1 MVVLGQSGLR
11 WSPAMATV
19 PSYSPSIWVRM
30 CHALPRFDLTMQMRD
45 NVFTPDSW
53 EYQQLE
59 HPHTVPADGAV
70 GVEVEGH
77 QAFWTCDTKPF
88 ISVLTTV
95 PPHTVWYDTTAVFG
109 DGDVVLRTV
118 VVTVCVHVVLRGAA
132 VCRWCCTNRTTR
144 GGHHCSL
151 ETLLVLSS
159 LSAIALILSLL
170 VVLSFLIHYCCC
182 HRGDAGRDAEEEEED
197 DDTSGGH
204 GYSGKKG
211 RNICCVTWVSVAAV
225 TLCCVAIGVGF
236 YGNSEANDGM
246 YQLTSSLLTAN
257 YTLASIDLLLQMP
270 ISSPLPYFIYPPPT
284 QVWDTVAVLQRS
296 VSGPLTSLEDV
307 FGGSKPALVS
317 TRSCRR
323 LSERVASLLS
333 SLSLGRG
340 VSFANSG
347 PSGANGSDSI
357 VGVLTPAPPSV
368 APTLTPT
375 STANSI
381 PTPFS
386 PGWAANTLMVNED
399 YRWLSYV
406 LLLLLDLVVCLF
418 ILLGLAKQAR
428 WLLILMTVLAWL
440 ALFLSWGSLGLET
453 ATVVALSDFCFDPN
467 TFVLN
472 STHFNTG
479 TSTGASFSH
488 QSISLI
494 SSSPLS
500 VTYTS
505 NRTSFSLEIL
515 DYYLTCN
522 RRMTSPFQQLLT
534 QSQRALSS
542 IHSHLSSLERDA
554 LPRFP
559 KAEKSL
565 REVQQILNVTEG
577 NFHQLVALL
586 NCRGLN
592 KDYID
597 SLKGLCYDGME
608 GLLYL
613 SLYSFLSALAF
624 TAILCSLPGAWRSF
638 SRTPTGQLEHP
649 HTVPADGAVGV
660 EVEGRQA
667 FWTCDN
673 TPFILVL
680 TTVPPHTDSLGVSTK
695 TKAGL
700 SCVVQPSADGAALT
714 GGLMEDT
721 TARWMSVVLA
731 VGSVRDSEE
740 YEDSDSESEDPF
752 TSHQARRPTATGSQR
767 GALPPFYSYQGAGW
781 TPPFSSAPPLPTP
794 NASSNGNPGY
804 ESLPLSDR
812 PSPPP
817 SDLRSSGPVS
827 ELAVVLGG
835 LGHVSGR
842 LLVHHGSRFI
852 NVFSRSLVSSPL
864 SASVLDPG
872 IRLPDRHHGLPEVQY
887 SPSMLTGYGGNQSH
901 PNPAHSQNLY
911 SH

>member
-1 MVVLGQSGLR
+1 
-11 WSPAMATV
+11 MATV

-53 EYQQLE
+53 EYQQ
-59 HPHTVPADGAV
+59 
-70 GVEVEGH
+70 
-77 QAFWTCDTKPF
+77 
-88 ISVLTTV
+88 
-95 PPHTVWYDTTAVFG
+95 
-109 DGDVVLRTV
+109 
-118 VVTVCVHVVLRGAA
+118 
-132 VCRWCCTNRTTR
+132 
-144 GGHHCSL
+144 
-151 ETLLVLSS
+151 TLLVLSS
-159 LSAIALILSLL
+159 LSAIALVLSLL

-182 HRGDAGRDAEEEEED
+182 HRGEAGRDAEEEEED
-197 DDTSGGH
+197 DDASGGH

-211 RNICCVTWVSVAAV
+211 RGICCVTWVSVAAV

-257 YTLASIDLLLQMP
+257 YTLASIDLL
-270 ISSPLPYFIYPPPT
+270 
-284 QVWDTVAVLQRS
+284 VWDSVAVLQRS

-307 FGGSKPALVS
+307 FGGNKPALVS

-323 LSERVASLLS
+323 LSERVISLLS

-340 VSFANSG
+340 VSSVSPGA
-347 PSGANGSDSI
+347 SGANGTDSM
-357 VGVLTPAPPSV
+357 VGVLTPAPPSI

-375 STANSI
+375 FTSNSI
-381 PTPFS
+381 PAPFS

-467 TFVLN
+467 SFVLN

-479 TSTGASFSH
+479 TSA
-488 QSISLI
+488 
-494 SSSPLS
+494 
-500 VTYTS
+500 
-505 NRTSFSLEIL
+505 EIL

-542 IHSHLSSLERDA
+542 IHSHLSGLERDA

-559 KAEKSL
+559 KADKSL

-638 SRTPTGQLEHP
+638 S
-649 HTVPADGAVGV
+649 
-660 EVEGRQA
+660 
-667 FWTCDN
+667 
-673 TPFILVL
+673 
-680 TTVPPHTDSLGVSTK
+680 S
-695 TKAGL
+695 
-700 SCVVQPSADGAALT
+700 
-714 GGLMEDT
+714 
-721 TARWMSVVLA
+721 
-731 VGSVRDSEE
+731 DSEE

-752 TSHQARRPTATGSQR
+752 TSHQARRQTATGSQR

-817 SDLRSSGPVS
+817 S
-827 ELAVVLGG
+827 
-835 LGHVSGR
+835 
-842 LLVHHGSRFI
+842 
-852 NVFSRSLVSSPL
+852 
-864 SASVLDPG
+864 
-872 IRLPDRHHGLPEVQY
+872 Y

-901 PNPAHSQNLY
+901 PNSAHSRNLY

>member
-1 MVVLGQSGLR
+1 
-11 WSPAMATV
+11 MATV

-53 EYQQLE
+53 EYQQ
-59 HPHTVPADGAV
+59 
-70 GVEVEGH
+70 
-77 QAFWTCDTKPF
+77 
-88 ISVLTTV
+88 
-95 PPHTVWYDTTAVFG
+95 
-109 DGDVVLRTV
+109 
-118 VVTVCVHVVLRGAA
+118 
-132 VCRWCCTNRTTR
+132 
-144 GGHHCSL
+144 
-151 ETLLVLSS
+151 TLLVLSS
-159 LSAIALILSLL
+159 LSAIALVLSLL

-197 DDTSGGH
+197 DDASGGH

-211 RNICCVTWVSVAAV
+211 RSICCVTWVSVAAV

-257 YTLASIDLLLQMP
+257 YTLASIDLL
-270 ISSPLPYFIYPPPT
+270 
-284 QVWDTVAVLQRS
+284 VWDSVAVLQRS

-307 FGGSKPALVS
+307 FGGNKPALVS

-323 LSERVASLLS
+323 LSERVISLLS

-340 VSFANSG
+340 VSSVSPG
-347 PSGANGSDSI
+347 SLGANGTDSM
-357 VGVLTPAPPSV
+357 VGVLTPAPPSI

-375 STANSI
+375 STSNSI
-381 PTPFS
+381 PAPFS

-467 TFVLN
+467 SFVIN

-479 TSTGASFSH
+479 TST
-488 QSISLI
+488 
-494 SSSPLS
+494 
-500 VTYTS
+500 
-505 NRTSFSLEIL
+505 EIL

-522 RRMTSPFQQLLT
+522 RKMTSPFQQLLT

-542 IHSHLSSLERDA
+542 IHSHLSGLERDA

-638 SRTPTGQLEHP
+638 S
-649 HTVPADGAVGV
+649 
-660 EVEGRQA
+660 
-667 FWTCDN
+667 
-673 TPFILVL
+673 
-680 TTVPPHTDSLGVSTK
+680 S
-695 TKAGL
+695 
-700 SCVVQPSADGAALT
+700 
-714 GGLMEDT
+714 
-721 TARWMSVVLA
+721 
-731 VGSVRDSEE
+731 DSEE

-752 TSHQARRPTATGSQR
+752 TSHQARRQTATGSQR

-817 SDLRSSGPVS
+817 SYST
-827 ELAVVLGG
+827 
-835 LGHVSGR
+835 
-842 LLVHHGSRFI
+842 
-852 NVFSRSLVSSPL
+852 
-864 SASVLDPG
+864 
-872 IRLPDRHHGLPEVQY
+872 LP
-887 SPSMLTGYGGNQSH
+887 
-901 PNPAHSQNLY
+901 AC
-911 SH
+911 